1 MTAEKIVKKTGT
13 VFRVFWTE
21 ICTFSLPVIVFL
33 LGLGCAAFLSLFSS
47 YIGGIMLFCAI
58 LFYLLSRRSDFWM
71 QVFLGSGFIM
81 FMGAASFFTLMT
93 ALFIDLAFP
102 PNGAQHYK
110 HVLIGDFFP
119 SEIPETAYD
128 VQVYSISGFGQGWNE
143 AYLSYRD
150 APEHI
155 APYAEM
161 ARERAQKQSRSPYIN
176 EGIRVP
182 KITVDETCIDPR
194 FLEDPWARFFLD
206 YVPHPV
212 KIESLDEPF
221 VFYIWDTNESWNH
234 PKGSIVG
241 VSEDGTHIIFYLVG
255 P

>member
-1 MTAEKIVKKTGT
+1 MYIQST
-13 VFRVFWTE
+13 
-21 ICTFSLPVIVFL
+21 CH
-33 LGLGCAAFLSLFSS
+33 SLFTGAGMCGISLSIQLLYRRNNAVLHDFILSPIAQIRLLDAGLFGERIYHVYGSS
-47 YIGGIMLFCAI
+47 F
-58 LFYLLSRRSDFWM
+58 
-71 QVFLGSGFIM
+71 
-81 FMGAASFFTLMT
+81 FFTLMT
-93 ALFIDLAFP
+93 ALFIDLDFP
-102 PNGAQHYK
+102 PNGAENYK

>member
-1 MTAEKIVKKTGT
+1 
-13 VFRVFWTE
+13 
-21 ICTFSLPVIVFL
+21 
-33 LGLGCAAFLSLFSS
+33 
-47 YIGGIMLFCAI
+47 
-58 LFYLLSRRSDFWM
+58 
-71 QVFLGSGFIM
+71 M

-93 ALFIDLAFP
+93 ALFIDLDFP
-102 PNGAQHYK
+102 PNGAENYK

-143 AYLSYRD
+143 VYLSYRD

-194 FLEDPWARFFLD
+194 FLEDSWAKLFLD